1 MKKTADTILTNDFN
15 ALTKEEIRSLTVAE
29 SSVRKKLNK
38 VQRQIVCE
46 VYTETTLANK
56 SDDGRYGKV
65 FENDVRQFLV
75 NNSTVFGCQPQ
86 GDNDVQFYINGK
98 KKIVECKTGSG
109 TLVNGIKSTENE
121 KMTLE
126 WYSKKMN
133 FDYIVYSPDSDINNT
148 KVFTKEEFFTL
159 LFTYNLKKPYTLL
172 KINNKKG
179 SRCINLNLSDKKRK
193 EYFTTAELGYT
204 LQEFKE
210 LKEAGK
216 L

>member
-1 MKKTADTILTNDFN
+1 MTKAIQTYSEKDFN

-56 SDDGRYGKV
+56 SDSGRYGKV

-75 NNSTVFGCQPQ
+75 NNSTVFGCQKQ
-86 GDNDVQFYINGK
+86 GESDVQFYINGK

-109 TLVNGIKSTENE
+109 TLINGIKSTESE
-121 KMTLE
+121 KMGID
-126 WYSKKMN
+126 WYNKKMN
-133 FDYIVYSPDSDINNT
+133 FDFLVYSPNGDVNNT
-148 KVFTKEEFFTL
+148 RVFTKEEFFAL

-172 KINNKKG
+172 KLNNKRG

>member
-1 MKKTADTILTNDFN
+1 MTNTNNTILTNDFN
-15 ALTKEEIRSLTVAE
+15 ALSKKEIRSLTVAE
-29 SSVRKKLNK
+29 SSVRKSLNK

-56 SDDGRYGKV
+56 SDSGRYGKV

-75 NNSTVFGCQPQ
+75 NNSTVFGCQAQ
-86 GDNDVQFYINGK
+86 GESDVQFFINGK
-98 KKIVECKTGSG
+98 KKILECKTGSG

-126 WYSKKMN
+126 WYSNKMR
-133 FDYIVYSPDSDINNT
+133 FDFLAYSPNGDINNT
-148 KVFTKEEFFTL
+148 RVFTKEEFFAL
-159 LFTYNLKKPYTLL
+159 LFTYNPKKPYTLL
-172 KINNKKG
+172 KINNKRG

>member
-1 MKKTADTILTNDFN
+1 MTKATNANLTNNFN
-15 ALTKEEIRSLTVAE
+15 ALTKKEIRSITVAGY
-29 SSVRKKLNK
+29 SVRKKLNK

-56 SDDGRYGKV
+56 SDSGRYGKV

-75 NNSTVFGCQPQ
+75 NNSTIFGCQPQ
-86 GDNDVQFYINGK
+86 GEGDVQFFINGK

-121 KMTLE
+121 KMGTD
-126 WYSKKMN
+126 WYNKKLN
-133 FDYIVYSPDSDINNT
+133 FDFIAYSPNGDINNT
-148 KVFTKEEFFTL
+148 KVFTKEEFFAL

-172 KINNKKG
+172 KLNNKRG

-193 EYFTTAELGYT
+193 EYFITAELGYT